1 MNLVTITEP
10 TAEPVSLSE
19 AKLHLRV
26 DHTDE
31 DTLISG
37 LIAGARGQ
45 IEQLSW
51 HALMTQTLELV
62 LDGWPCGDTIELPYP
77 PLQSV
82 TSITYKD
89 SDGVITTWNSDQYV
103 IAADSVPGRVVLAP
117 GCGWPGTTLWSAEA
131 IRVRFVAGWL
141 SAAVVPQRLKQALL
155 LLVGEWYAMREAN
168 AGNVQEIPFAVSA
181 ICSDYRL
188 RVRRS

>member
-26 DHTDE
+26 DHADE

-37 LIAGARGQ
+37 LISGARGQ
-45 IEQLSW
+45 IEALCW

-62 LDGWPCGDTIELPYP
+62 LDGWPCGDTIELPHP

-82 TSITYKD
+82 TSISYKD
-89 SDGVITTWNSDQYV
+89 VDGVTTTLASDQYSV
-103 IAADSVPGRVVLAP
+103 AKDSEPGRIVLAP
-117 GCGWPGTTLWSAEA
+117 GCTWPGVTLWTAEA

-141 SAAVVPQRLKQALL
+141 SAAAVPQRLKQALL

-181 ICSDYRL
+181 ICGDYRL